1 MKLRALVVDDE
12 EFARKNL
19 VMLLEEYCPEIEVI
33 GERSKRPMIIPRI
46 PKPTTEIET
55 FT

>member
-12 EFARKNL
+12 ELARKNL

-33 GERSKRPMIIPRI
+33 GEASRKSQAKAIIEKIGRAHV
-46 PKPTTEIET
+46 
-55 FT
+55 